1 MKTFKDLQIGD
12 KIYVNFYAKF
22 VHEIKYIDGYLLLR
36 TYNTKEKP
44 DKSWLYVDYYIP
56 LNHLEANN
64 VKIGNRHVFVSE
76 SRYKKHVMDFMNS
89 QLKK

>member
-1 MKTFKDLQIGD
+1 MKTFKDLQVGD
-12 KIYVNFYAKF
+12 KIYISFYAKF

-36 TYNTKEKP
+36 TNGVKEKP
-44 DKSWLYVDYYIP
+44 DKSWLYIDYYIP

-76 SRYKKHVMDFMNS
+76 SRYKKYMMDFMNS

>member
-1 MKTFKDLQIGD
+1 MKTFKDLQVGD
-12 KIYVNFYAKF
+12 KIYVDFYAKF
-22 VHEIKYIDGYLLLR
+22 VHEIIYREGYLLLR
-36 TYNTKEKP
+36 TYGIKEKP

-64 VKIGNRHVFVSE
+64 VKIGNRPVFISE
-76 SRYKKHVMDFMNS
+76 SRYKKYIMDFMNS

>member
-1 MKTFKDLQIGD
+1 MKTFKDLQVGD
-12 KIYVNFYAKF
+12 KIYVEFYATF
-22 VHEIKYIDGYLLLR
+22 VHEIKYIGGYLLLR

-44 DKSWLYVDYYIP
+44 NVSWFYAKYYIP

-64 VKIGNRHVFVSE
+64 VKVGGRHIFISE
-76 SRYKKHVMDFMNS
+76 SSYKKYVMDFMNS